1 MPPSEKRPTQPLVS
15 VIVPSY
21 NMEEYLSQT
30 LDSILA
36 SDYGNMEVIV
46 MDDGSRDR
54 SHDIAIKY
62 STIDSRAKAYRQ
74 VNAGVSA
81 ARNNAISHAIGKY
94 ILPVDADNLIEPT
107 FIKRAVEAIES
118 EEGILAVAPSSDFFG
133 ARTGLWKLKPFS
145 IKLLARKNMLDACAL
160 YRRDDWVRCGGYPT
174 GIRTREDW
182 AFWISMLKDGGK
194 VVRLSTIEHHYRI
207 RSNSKRVTHRNL
219 LPDVIRQLN
228 ALHPEFFER
237 VLRGPLR
244 RHRSLS
250 LAFNTIC
257 RICHPR
263 RVVVSQQFDRYE
275 WHAKALPAYFHFKA
289 GELIHSGRNEIR
301 ILNWGDLKVV
311 AKSFGAPNLINRIA
325 YGFFRASK
333 AKRSFEY
340 AKLLRSIGVGSPEPV
355 AWYSERA
362 LLMFTRSYYVSL
374 PSTCTNTYIDLLRP
388 EFPAESVEPV
398 ARAIAHVAAIMHNHG
413 IIHRDFSRGNI
424 LFSVNK
430 SGKVDVEIIDL
441 NRIRFHTIGIEEG
454 CLNFSRLPANEAIIT
469 AFAKQYSTDRDFDYH
484 ECLRILKQSPRENV

>member
-1 MPPSEKRPTQPLVS
+1 MPLAEKRTMQPLVS

-30 LDSILA
+30 LNSILA
-36 SDYGNMEVIV
+36 SEYENMEVLV
-46 MDDGSRDR
+46 MDDGSKDH
-54 SHDIAIKY
+54 SHDIAVKY
-62 STIDSRAKAYRQ
+62 STIDSRVKAYLQ
-74 VNAGVSA
+74 TNAGVSA
-81 ARNNAISHAIGKY
+81 ARNNAISRALGKY

-107 FIKRAVEAIES
+107 FITRAVEAIEADES
-118 EEGILAVAPSSDFFG
+118 VLAVAPSSDFFG
-133 ARTGLWKLKPFS
+133 ARTGMWKLKPFS

-160 YRRDDWVRCGGYPT
+160 YRRNDWVRCGGYPT

-182 AFWISMLKDGGK
+182 AFWISVLKDGGK

-207 RSNSKRVTHRNL
+207 RSDSKRVTHRNL
-219 LPDVIRQLN
+219 LPDVIKQLN
-228 ALHPEFFER
+228 TLHPEFFER

-244 RHRSLS
+244 RRRSLS
-250 LAFNTIC
+250 LFFNTIC

-263 RVVVSQQFDRYE
+263 RVVMNPQFDKYR
-275 WHAKALPAYFHFKA
+275 WHAKALPAYFRFKA

-301 ILNWGDLKVV
+301 VLNWGDLKVV
-311 AKSFGAPNLINRIA
+311 AKSFGKPNPINKIA
-325 YGFFRASK
+325 YGLFRASK
-333 AKRSFEY
+333 AKRSYEY
-340 AKLLRSIGVGSPEPV
+340 AKLLQSIGVGSPEPV

-362 LLMFTRSYYVSL
+362 LLLFSKSYYVCL
-374 PSTCTNTYIDLLRP
+374 PSACKNSYLDLLSP
-388 EFPAESVEPV
+388 EFPTELVKPV
-398 ARAIAHVAAIMHNHG
+398 AKAIAHTAATMHNHG

-430 SGKVDVEIIDL
+430 SGNVDVEIIDL

-469 AFAKQYSTDRDFDYH
+469 AFAKQYSADRNLDFN
-484 ECLRILKQSPRENV
+484 ECLRILRESPREEV

>member
-1 MPPSEKRPTQPLVS
+1 MPLAEERSKQPLVS

-21 NMEEYLSQT
+21 NMEEYLPQT
-30 LDSILA
+30 LDSIIA
-36 SDYGNMEVIV
+36 SEYENMEVIV
-46 MDDGSRDR
+46 MDDGSKDH

-62 STIDSRAKAYRQ
+62 STIDSRVKAYRQ
-74 VNAGVSA
+74 TNAGVSA
-81 ARNNAISHAIGKY
+81 ARNNAISHALGKY

-118 EEGILAVAPSSDFFG
+118 EESVLAVAPSSDFFG
-133 ARTGLWKLKPFS
+133 ARTGIWKLKPFS

-160 YRRDDWVRCGGYPT
+160 YRRDDWVRCGGYST

-244 RHRSLS
+244 RRRSLS
-250 LAFNTIC
+250 LLFNTIC

-263 RVVVSQQFDRYE
+263 RVVMGRQFDKYR
-275 WHAKALPAYFHFKA
+275 WHAKALPAYFRFKV
-289 GELIHSGRNEIR
+289 GDIIHSGRNEIR
-301 ILNWGDLKVV
+301 IFHWGHLKVV
-311 AKSFGAPNLINRIA
+311 AKSFGLPNPINRIA
-325 YGFFRASK
+325 YGFLRASK

-340 AKLLRSIGVGSPEPV
+340 AKLLQSIGVGSPEPV
-355 AWYSERA
+355 AWYSERT
-362 LLMFTRSYYVSL
+362 LLLFSKSYYVCLHSACKY
-374 PSTCTNTYIDLLRP
+374 SYMDLLST
-388 EFPAESVEPV
+388 EFPTELVEPV
-398 ARAIAHVAAIMHNHG
+398 AKAIAHTAATMHNHG

-424 LFSVNK
+424 LFSVDK
-430 SGKVDVEIIDL
+430 LGKVDVEIIDL
-441 NRIRFHTIGIEEG
+441 NRIRFHAIDIEEG
-454 CLNFSRLPANEAIIT
+454 CLNFSRLPANDAIIT
-469 AFAKQYSTDRDFDYH
+469 AFAKQYSADRRLDFN
-484 ECLRILKQSPRENV
+484 ECLRILRESPRETV